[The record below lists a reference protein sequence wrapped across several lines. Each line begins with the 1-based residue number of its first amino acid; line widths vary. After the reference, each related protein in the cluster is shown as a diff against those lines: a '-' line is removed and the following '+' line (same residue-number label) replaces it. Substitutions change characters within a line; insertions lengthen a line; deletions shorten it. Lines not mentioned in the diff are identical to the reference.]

1 MDIGTV
7 GTTPYQTYIPPER
20 QEPPRAEKT
29 EAPKEPAR
37 VENREPAGQLG
48 VMVDI
53 KA

>member
-7 GTTPYQTYIPPER
+7 SPAPYQTYVPPER
-20 QEPPRAEKT
+20 QEPPRAERA
-29 EAPKEPAR
+29 EAPQEPAR
-37 VENREPAGQLG
+37 IENREPAGRLG

>member
-7 GTTPYQTYIPPER
+7 GSTQYQTYVPPER
-20 QEPPRAEKT
+20 QEPPRAERAET
-29 EAPKEPAR
+29 PPEPAR

-48 VMVDI
+48 TMVDL